1 MGITKPPFAG
11 LTLTR
16 PLFLKGNYSSQGVTN
31 APVYSNTQNN
41 LNIGYVAGIGF
52 GIPITPNRTI
62 YAEIRFVPHFV
73 MYGATRLANSRSL
86 QLTVS
91 VPILSW

>member
-1 MGITKPPFAG
+1 MEITKPLFAG

-16 PLFLKGNYSSQGVTN
+16 PLFLKGNYSSQGITN
-31 APVYSNTQNN
+31 APVYSNTQNS

-52 GIPITPNRTI
+52 GVPITSSTI
-62 YAEIRFVPHFV
+62 IYVESRFASHVV
-73 MYGATRLANSRSL
+73 MNGLANSRSL

-91 VPILSW
+91 IPILSR